1 MQIAS
6 VALED
11 RFVRLEPFEEGL
23 EAEVKTALDCDPEA
37 WGVMVAP
44 AYGDHFDAWWKA
56 ALAAMQ
62 AQTRI
67 AYAVRRRSDGAV
79 VGTTLSLIHI

>member
-1 MQIAS
+1 MQIAA

-44 AYGDHFDAWWKA
+44 AYGDHFDDCINNCNTI
-56 ALAAMQ
+56 L
-62 AQTRI
+62 
-67 AYAVRRRSDGAV
+67 VCE
-79 VGTTLSLIHI
+79 